1 MRKRG
6 ALAGFVQLL
15 ALLLSAGTVAFAAK
29 TSPEILRV
37 SELRPGMKGY
47 GLTVF
52 RGTEPERFPVEI
64 IDILHGFRPNQEL
77 ILIRTPHPILEKAQ
91 IVAGMSGS
99 PVYIDGKLIGAYAY
113 GFAFSAEPIA
123 GVTPAEI
130 MLKELKRPVRSRPD
144 WRGLKPSD
152 RLAGVSEPST
162 TSRSKRTGPSADAQ
176 EARASAS
183 TQKDAVLKGFRL
195 GPNGELP
202 TALERLKQAARTR
215 ETEEGLLA
223 KPVASP
229 LMASGFTP
237 RTARLIEEIFT
248 EHGFIPFQGAGGGL
262 STPDASARF
271 VDGGALSVI
280 LMSGD
285 MNLSA
290 VGTVTHVD
298 EATGRLIAF
307 GHPMMNQGEVF
318 LPTGV
323 ARVLHILASVQR
335 SFKIAEPVRPL
346 GTLVHD
352 RQSAIVVDQDT
363 PAETVPVSIKL
374 IGVDDAPKT
383 EWNVEVVQ
391 HRLLTTPLA
400 FTALSN
406 AIDATMSDRMPIR
419 VRARSTLYLR
429 GRAPIVTVDE
439 GTMSQGPG
447 ASAPLRSLRGFTV
460 MEAAYSNPFGEEL
473 PERLE
478 IEVEIRRNERPERI
492 VDISTPRTRVEAGS
506 TIPVLVR
513 LARFG
518 ENERI
523 ERVEIPIPTYL
534 AGQKAKLSVMPSSQL
549 PRAAPRFTSFDS
561 FIRYVEEARPN
572 TSLSVA
578 LTLPARGLRFE
589 EHVTDRL
596 PASVLAAL
604 QGVSSTAPSRPF
616 ESVSEHH
623 FPFDRVFDGRAELEL
638 FIEEKRP

>member
-1 MRKRG
+1 MRNRG
-6 ALAGFVQLL
+6 ALAGLVQLI
-15 ALLLSAGTVAFAAK
+15 ALLLSVGTVAFAAK

-37 SELRPGMKGY
+37 SELRPGMTGY

-52 RGTEPERFPVEI
+52 KGTEPERFPVEI
-64 IDILHGFRPNQEL
+64 VDILHGFRPNQEL
-77 ILIRTPHPILEKAQ
+77 ILIRTPHPILDKAQ

-144 WRGLKPSD
+144 WRGMKPQ
-152 RLAGVSEPST
+152 AGRRAHRDARRGEE
-162 TSRSKRTGPSADAQ
+162 RARADANT
-176 EARASAS
+176 ERADDGERVARAGQ
-183 TQKDAVLKGFRL
+183 TLRELKL
-195 GPNGELP
+195 GEGGALP
-202 TALERLKQAARTR
+202 TALDGLKSLARERRS
-215 ETEEGLLA
+215 EGNTLA
-223 KPVASP
+223 QPVASP
-229 LMASGFTP
+229 LMLSGFTSGS
-237 RTARLIEEIFT
+237 ARLIEEIFG
-248 EHGFIPFQGAGGGL
+248 EHGFVPFQGGGGGGGRVD
-262 STPDASARF
+262 PSARF
-271 VDGGALSVI
+271 VDGGALSVL

-298 EATGRLIAF
+298 EASGRLIAF

-352 RQSAIVVDQDT
+352 RQSAIVVDAET

-383 EWNVEVVQ
+383 EWNVEIVQ
-391 HRLLTTPLA
+391 HRLLSTPLA

-406 AIDATMSDRMPIR
+406 AIDASMSDRLPIR
-419 VRARSTLYLR
+419 VRAKTTLHLR
-429 GRAPIVTVDE
+429 GRAPIVTIDE

-447 ASAPLRSLRGFTV
+447 ASAPLRGLRGFSL
-460 MEAAYSNPFGEEL
+460 MEAAYSSPFGDEL

-478 IEVEIRRNERPERI
+478 IEVEIHRDERPERI
-492 VDISTPRTRVEAGS
+492 VALSTPRTRVEAGS
-506 TIPVLVR
+506 TIPVLIR
-513 LARFG
+513 LARYG
-518 ENERI
+518 ESERV
-523 ERVEIPIPTYL
+523 ERVEIPIPAYL
-534 AGQKAKLSVMPSSQL
+534 AGEKVKLAVAPSSQL

-561 FIRYVEEARPN
+561 VIRYIEEARPS
-572 TSLSVA
+572 TSLSVS

-589 EHVTDRL
+589 EHVADRL

-616 ESVSEHH
+616 ESVSEIH

>member
-1 MRKRG
+1 MSSRSPSVGAPIKLNGMRKRG
-6 ALAGFVQLL
+6 VLAGAIQLI
-15 ALLLSAGTVAFAAK
+15 AVLLSLGTVAVAAK
-29 TSPEILRV
+29 TGPEILRV

-52 RGTEPERFPVEI
+52 KGTEPERFPVEI
-64 IDILHGFRPNQEL
+64 VDILHGFRPNQEL

-99 PVYIDGKLIGAYAY
+99 PIYINDKLIGAYAY

-130 MLKELKRPVRSRPD
+130 MLKELKRPVRTLPD
-144 WRGLKPSD
+144 WRGMNPNARGETPRNARVARAETNARVNQSVDLLEGGALLGATD
-152 RLAGVSEPST
+152 RL
-162 TSRSKRTGPSADAQ
+162 KRLG
-176 EARASAS
+176 EAR
-183 TQKDAVLKGFRL
+183 
-195 GPNGELP
+195 
-202 TALERLKQAARTR
+202 R
-215 ETEEGLLA
+215 EADSMRA

-229 LMASGFTP
+229 LMLSGFTAGS
-237 RTARLIEEIFT
+237 TRLIEEIFGD
-248 EHGFIPFQGAGGGL
+248 HGFLPFQGAGGG
-262 STPDASARF
+262 ASRHDPKARF
-271 VDGGALSVI
+271 VDGGALSVL

-285 MNLSA
+285 MNVSA

-298 EATGRLIAF
+298 ESSGRLIAF

-346 GTLVHD
+346 GTLIHD

-363 PAETVPVSIKL
+363 PAQTVPVSIKL
-374 IGVDDAPKT
+374 LGMDNAPKT
-383 EWNVEVVQ
+383 DWNVEVVQ
-391 HRLLTTPLA
+391 HRLLATPLA

-406 AIDATMSDRMPIR
+406 AIDASMSDRMPIR
-419 VRARSTLYLR
+419 VRARSTLHLR
-429 GRAPIVTVDE
+429 GREPIVTVDE

-447 ASAPLRSLRGFTV
+447 ASAPLRGIRGFTL

-478 IEVEIRRNERPERI
+478 LEVEVFLNERPEEI
-492 VDISTPRTRVEAGS
+492 IGISTPRSRVEAGS
-506 TIPVLVR
+506 TIPVLIR

-518 ENERI
+518 EPERV
-523 ERVEIPIPTYL
+523 ERVEIPIPAYL
-534 AGQKAKLSVMPSSQL
+534 GGQKAKLSVAPSSSI
-549 PRAAPRFTSFDS
+549 PRAAPRFTSFDTV
-561 FIRYVEEARPN
+561 IRYVEEARPS
-572 TSLSVA
+572 TSLSVS

-589 EHVTDRL
+589 EHVADRL
-596 PASVLAAL
+596 PGSVLAAL
-604 QGVSSTAPSRPF
+604 QGVSSTDPSRPF

-623 FPFDRVFDGRAELEL
+623 FQFDRVFDGRAELEL